1 MTTITIPTQVRFGN
15 LVKAE
20 SRKYVNTRAALVLSI
35 LTATALAVATL
46 GAIAAYPD
54 LAKVATGTDLLFL
67 PLAVTSMLAAVIV
80 ILPVT
85 SEWTQRG
92 ALTTFVVEPRRE
104 RVVAAKALVTLGVV
118 LAVWLACQLSWAVF
132 NAAGA
137 AVHGLEASWEFQWA
151 HWFGSLGVFLLDV
164 TVAFTLAL
172 LLRNTALTI
181 AAFMAIPVMLE
192 TLGLFGQLPAKIVS
206 WIKTPGVT
214 LQTMLSA
221 PTHAAETGQQLSQT
235 TLWSHFAVGV
245 IVWIVVPLAI
255 GLWLNHR
262 AEAK

>member
-1 MTTITIPTQVRFGN
+1 MTAITIPAQVRFGN

-35 LTATALAVATL
+35 LMAAVLAAVTI

-54 LAKVATGTDLLFL
+54 LTKVATGTNLQFL
-67 PLAVTSMLAAVIV
+67 PLAMTSALTAIIV

-92 ALTTFVVEPRRE
+92 VLTTFVVEPRRE
-104 RVVAAKALVTLGVV
+104 RVIAAKALVALGVV
-118 LAVWLACQLSWAVF
+118 LTVWLAIQLSWAVF

-137 AVHGLEASWEFQWA
+137 AAHGLEASWEF
-151 HWFGSLGVFLLDV
+151 HWTRWLGGIEVLLLNAA
-164 TVAFTLAL
+164 VAFALAL

-181 AAFMAIPVMLE
+181 TVFVAAPVTVGALSQFGELLE
-192 TLGLFGQLPAKIVS
+192 KITAWLRS
-206 WIKTPGVT
+206 PGAS
-214 LQTMLSA
+214 LQTILS
-221 PTHAAETGQQLSQT
+221 TQTGGQT
-235 TLWSHFAVGV
+235 PDATLWGQFTVG
-245 IVWIVVPLAI
+245 IIIWIVVPLII

-262 AEAK
+262 AEAN

>member
-1 MTTITIPTQVRFGN
+1 MTAITVPTHVRFGN

-35 LTATALAVATL
+35 LMAAVLAVVTI

-54 LAKVATGTDLLFL
+54 LTKIATGTNLQFL
-67 PLAVTSMLAAVIV
+67 PLAMTSTLTAIIV

-92 ALTTFVVEPRRE
+92 VLTTFVVEPRRE
-104 RVVAAKALVTLGVV
+104 RVIAAKALVALGVV
-118 LAVWLACQLSWAVF
+118 LTVWLAIQLSWAVF

-137 AVHGLEASWEFQWA
+137 ATHGLEASWEF
-151 HWFGSLGVFLLDV
+151 HWTRWLGGIEVLLLNAAV
-164 TVAFTLAL
+164 AL

-181 AAFMAIPVMLE
+181 TVFVAAPVAMGALSQFGELLE
-192 TLGLFGQLPAKIVS
+192 KITAWLRS
-206 WIKTPGVT
+206 PGAS
-214 LQTMLSA
+214 LQTILS
-221 PTHAAETGQQLSQT
+221 TQKDGQT
-235 TLWSHFAVGV
+235 PDATLWGQFTVG
-245 IVWIVVPLAI
+245 IILWIVVPLAI